1 MSHKQEDALDQVNRD
16 DSGEFRIHYYLD
28 DQSHQ
33 MDAFTRNQCELEML
47 SVLSEVGRLLD
58 MEVSIETKAYGEGG
72 LQEYWNLAGTS
83 KDQIDLLIRVLILLF
98 GFTNWAVHIRGKL
111 KLTEQQ
117 IKQNELT
124 LAKTRLEIKKLGKEV
139 DDLTKG
145 ETRQLELEAL
155 PTSEE
160 IAKALLAQKKVAIRR
175 SNMYEKLISNE
186 KVKAIG
192 FSKSHKSRTPESQVA
207 RAEFSKFIVKPE
219 DVEPISIQKVTVEI
233 VSPVLRSGKTKWRG
247 ILDKKPINFEIGDPV
262 FLLSVL
268 TRKVHFENG
277 TTIVCDVDV
286 LLRENELGE
295 IETAGYVV
303 SKVHQVVSGD
313 GLSTTNDGK
322 QLEINLDE

>member
-1 MSHKQEDALDQVNRD
+1 MSHEQEGVTDLMNSG
-16 DSGEFRIHYYLD
+16 DSGEFRIHYYLG

-33 MDAFTRNQCELEML
+33 MDALTRNQCELEML
-47 SVLSEVGRLLD
+47 SVLIEVGRLLNID
-58 MEVSIETKAYGEGG
+58 VNIETKAYGEGG
-72 LQEYWNLAGTS
+72 LQEYWNLAGSS
-83 KDQIDLLIRVLILLF
+83 KDQIELLISVLVPLF
-98 GFTNWAVHIRGKL
+98 GFTNWAIHIQGKL
-111 KLTEQQ
+111 KLTQQQ

-139 DDLTKG
+139 DDQSKG
-145 ETRQLELEAL
+145 ETKQLELETF

-160 IAKALLAQKKVAIRR
+160 IAKALLSQKKVAIRR

-192 FSKSHKSRTPESQVA
+192 FSNSHKSHSQESQVA
-207 RAEFSKFIVKPE
+207 RAEFPKFIVKPE
-219 DVEPISIQKVTVEI
+219 DVEPISIQQVSIEI

-247 ILDKKPINFEIGDPV
+247 LLDKKPINFEIGDQV

-277 TTIVCDVDV
+277 TTIVCDADV

-303 SKVHQVVSGD
+303 TKVHQVVSGD
-313 GLSTTNDGK
+313 GQRSTHDGN
-322 QLEINLDE
+322 QLEINLDS